1 MASATFSLPLSQNKF
16 PLYHFSSARRRFP
29 IPDLHSPL
37 KICCSGSRDGSK
49 SRESLFQFK
58 KEINYVACGI
68 LAAWAVTAASPVIA
82 AAQRLPPLST
92 EPNRCEKAFV
102 GNTIG
107 QANGVYDKP
116 IDLRFCDYTNDKSNL
131 KGKSLAAAL
140 MSDAKFDGADMTE
153 VVMSKAYAVGASFRG
168 EFVHGNDEAACKW
181 SLSGSENDM
190 GGLKAIE
197 NDKFLFLT
205 NAGVDFSNAVLDRV
219 NFGKADLKGAVFK
232 NTVLSGSTFDE
243 AQLEDAIFEDTIIGY
258 IDLQKICRNTSIG
271 PDGRAELGC
280 R

>member
-1 MASATFSLPLSQNKF
+1 MATATFSL

-37 KICCSGSRDGSK
+37 KICCSGSGDGSR
-49 SRESLFQFK
+49 SRERLFQFK

-82 AAQRLPPLST
+82 AGQFDVFAKASWVKRGYPPLST

-116 IDLRFCDYTNDKSNL
+116 IDLRFCDYSNDKSNL

-153 VVMSKAYAVGASFRG
+153 VVMSKAYAVGASF
-168 EFVHGNDEAACKW
+168 K
-181 SLSGSENDM
+181 
-190 GGLKAIE
+190 
-197 NDKFLFLT
+197 
-205 NAGVDFSNAVLDRV
+205 GVDFSNAVLDRV
-219 NFGKADLKGAVFK
+219 NFGKANLKGAVFK

-243 AQLEDAIFEDTIIGY
+243 AQLEEATFEDTIIGY
-258 IDLQKICRNTSIG
+258 IDLQKICRNTSIS